1 MGNSAI
7 LNKLLIAFNNMTDK
21 DLQQLL
27 TIIANPDSEIA
38 LKKIIEGILFLRK
51 TEKTNASANNILSV
65 NSLSKKD
72 INRNIST
79 KKELKKKYGS
89 NNIIYHL
96 MTILNDK
103 SLFPK
108 TIDLIESVNAAFQ
121 FDVKYDQFYKR
132 GRRDLIQRY
141 KKLITSLPKNEQ
153 KNMISSFLHS
163 IKDRQEND
171 AYQELFEIL
180 IGNGNNS

>member
-1 MGNSAI
+1 MGNNAI

-38 LKKIIEGILFLRK
+38 FKKIIEGILFLRK
-51 TEKTNASANNILSV
+51 TEKTNVSANNILSV

-72 INRNIST
+72 INRNILT
-79 KKELKKKYGS
+79 KKELKKYKS

-121 FDVKYDQFYKR
+121 FDLKYEEFYKR

-153 KNMISSFLHS
+153 KNMISSFLRS
-163 IKDRQEND
+163 IKDRQGND